1 MVADGVPDNLDEKS
15 TAEFGIKRARK
26 AALAELARVANT
38 LDISSLDQTMK
49 TPLEQ
54 SQEAR
59 KEASPFM
66 LPGTKKKKDKIV

>member
-1 MVADGVPDNLDEKS
+1 MVADGVPDGLDEKS

-26 AALAELARVANT
+26 AALNELARVANQ

-59 KEASPFM
+59 KEAAPFM
-66 LPGTKKKKDKIV
+66 LPGTPKKKNKLL